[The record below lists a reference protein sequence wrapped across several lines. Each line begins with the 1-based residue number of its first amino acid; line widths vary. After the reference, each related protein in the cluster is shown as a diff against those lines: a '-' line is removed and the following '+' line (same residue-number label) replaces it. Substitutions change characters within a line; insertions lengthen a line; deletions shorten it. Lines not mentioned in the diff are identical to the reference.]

1 MGRGFDEQEAGT
13 ENRPDG
19 NKRKW
24 WAAVSAGNPSNP
36 TLEKMDYPLRRSR
49 MDENGRHGRSLG
61 IPIHQGLDE
70 QEQAGAG
77 GHLNA
82 DSSHMADSRQAHG
95 RRSADKRQT
104 VGRGAQDQ

>member
-1 MGRGFDEQEAGT
+1 MGRGFDEQKSGT

-24 WAAVSAGNPSNP
+24 RAAVSAGI
-36 TLEKMDYPLRRSR
+36 LVIRRLKRWIALS
-49 MDENGRHGRSLG
+49 DGLG
-61 IPIHQGLDE
+61 WTRTGGT
-70 QEQAGAG
+70 AGAG
-77 GHLNA
+77 VPLNA
-82 DSSHMADSRQAHG
+82 DSRHMASERNFAFLPDSSHMADSRKPHG